1 MSALPCLQAGIT
13 NAALASV
20 GVQVMNVLMTVVAAS
35 LMDRA
40 GRKQLLTISFRC
52 GCSTCLDG
60 CAYGQSD
67 CLPKAKA
74 LRSSCDAPGPGRAL
88 VSSQLHRTIEEL
100 LVHLQHPVPVYAGSG
115 CRTVTKTCVASSGLY
130 VHFQLLR

>member
-1 MSALPCLQAGIT
+1 MQAGIS

-52 GCSTCLDG
+52 GSVYLSSPHDLLCVAREPPSTAFGGSKAPCRDWR
-60 CAYGQSD
+60 GQALHPTEPVLAEEEACTLRCKRGSD
-67 CLPKAKA
+67 SKM
-74 LRSSCDAPGPGRAL
+74 APSRTPRLSRAL
-88 VSSQLHRTIEEL
+88 T
-100 LVHLQHPVPVYAGSG
+100 P
-115 CRTVTKTCVASSGLY
+115 
-130 VHFQLLR
+130 LRL

>member
-1 MSALPCLQAGIT
+1 MESHISALPCSQAGIT

-52 GCSTCLDG
+52 GRSTCLDE
-60 CAYGQSD
+60 
-67 CLPKAKA
+67 
-74 LRSSCDAPGPGRAL
+74 
-88 VSSQLHRTIEEL
+88 VWI
-100 LVHLQHPVPVYAGSG
+100 
-115 CRTVTKTCVASSGLY
+115 
-130 VHFQLLR
+130 

>member
-1 MSALPCLQAGIT
+1 MESHILALPCLQAGIT

-52 GCSTCLDG
+52 GRSACLG
-60 CAYGQSD
+60 ECAYDQSD
-67 CLPKAKA
+67 CLPEAE
-74 LRSSCDAPGPGRAL
+74 AL
-88 VSSQLHRTIEEL
+88 V
-100 LVHLQHPVPVYAGSG
+100 
-115 CRTVTKTCVASSGLY
+115 
-130 VHFQLLR
+130 QLL